1 MSTPARDLAA
11 MEARRLH
18 AARLFARGESQG
30 AVAKAL
36 GVSRVSAH
44 HWFHAW
50 KAEGRAGLR
59 GAGRAGRKPQLE
71 AAQLATVERALRTGP
86 RAHGFSTDLWTLPR
100 VAEVIERLTGVRH
113 HPGHVWRLLRRL
125 GWSLQRPTRQARERD
140 APAIEA
146 WKTRRWAQLKKTPGV
161 SARGS
166 SSRTK
171 AGSRSSRSSA
181 GRGHRAAPRR
191 S

>member
-1 MSTPARDLAA
+1 
-11 MEARRLH
+11 MEARRLQ
-18 AARLFARGESQG
+18 AARLFARGASQG

-50 KAEGRAGLR
+50 KAQGRAGLK
-59 GAGRAGRKPQLE
+59 GAGRAGRKPQLD

-86 RAHGFSTDLWTLPR
+86 RAQGFSTDLWTLPR
-100 VAEVIERLTGVRH
+100 VAALIEQQTGVRH
-113 HPGHVWRLLRRL
+113 HPGHVWRLLRGL
-125 GWSLQRPTRQARERD
+125 GWSLQRPTRRARERD
-140 APAIEA
+140 ERAIEA
-146 WKTRRWAQLKKTPGV
+146 WKTRRWTQLKKTPGAD
-161 SARGS
+161 ARGS

-171 AGSRSSRSSA
+171 AASRSSRSSA
-181 GRGHRAAPRR
+181 GRGRRAARRR

>member
-1 MSTPARDLAA
+1 
-11 MEARRLH
+11 MEARRLQ

-36 GVSRVSAH
+36 GVTRVSAH

-50 KAEGRAGLR
+50 QANGRAGLK
-59 GAGRAGRKPQLE
+59 GARRAGRKPRLS
-71 AAQLATVERALRTGP
+71 AAQLAQVERAIRAGP
-86 RAHGFSTDLWTLPR
+86 EAHGFSTDLWTLPR
-100 VAEVIERLTGVRH
+100 VAMVIERLTGVRH

-125 GWSLQRPTRQARERD
+125 GWSLQRPAQQARERD
-140 APAIEA
+140 ERAIEA
-146 WKTRRWAQLKKTPGV
+146 WKTRRWVQLKKTP
-161 SARGS
+161 AAATRGS

-171 AGSRSSRSSA
+171 VASRNSPSSA
-181 GRGHRAAPRR
+181 ARGRRGETPR

>member
-1 MSTPARDLAA
+1 
-11 MEARRLH
+11 MEARRLQ

-36 GVSRVSAH
+36 GVTRVSAH

-50 KAEGRAGLR
+50 KARGRSGLK

-71 AAQLATVERALRTGP
+71 AAQLATIERALRSGP
-86 RAHGFSTDLWTLPR
+86 RAQGFSTDLWTLPR

-113 HPGHVWRLLRRL
+113 HPGHVWRVLRGL
-125 GWSLQRPTRQARERD
+125 GWSLQRPTRQAHERD
-140 APAIEA
+140 EQAITE
-146 WKTRRWAQLKKTPGV
+146 WKTRRWAQLKKTPAAGTP
-161 SARGS
+161 GS

-171 AGSRSSRSSA
+171 VGSRSTRSSV
-181 GRGHRAAPRR
+181 GRGRRAAKRR